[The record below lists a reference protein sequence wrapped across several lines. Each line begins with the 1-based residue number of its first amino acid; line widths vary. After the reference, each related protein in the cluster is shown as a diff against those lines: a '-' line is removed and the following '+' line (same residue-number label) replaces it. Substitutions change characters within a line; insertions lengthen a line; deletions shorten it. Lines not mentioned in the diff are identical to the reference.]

1 MNSFQINS
9 HFVPHCSFYIS
20 YDFNKDYFFLNN
32 LELLKLV
39 KIPSH
44 LMTFSF
50 DTRVILKG

>member
-9 HFVPHCSFYIS
+9 QFVPHCSFYIS
-20 YDFNKDYFFLNN
+20 CDFDKDVFFLNN

-39 KIPSH
+39 KIPFH

-50 DTRVILKG
+50 DSTVIL